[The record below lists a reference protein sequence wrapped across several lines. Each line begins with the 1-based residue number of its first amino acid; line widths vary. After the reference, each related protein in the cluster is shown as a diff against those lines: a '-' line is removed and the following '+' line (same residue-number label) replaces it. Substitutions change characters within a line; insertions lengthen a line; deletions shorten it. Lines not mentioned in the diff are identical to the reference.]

1 VLQVVS
7 GHEEQLAD
15 VLGEFARTMLTDFPI
30 QGILDRLVTRIVDV
44 LPISAAGVTLISSE
58 EQPHHVAASDRLALR
73 FEQLQS
79 EIAEGPC
86 LMAYRSGRPVAEGD
100 LRVAAARFPRFAPQA
115 VASGLAAVFAF
126 PLRHGDSQLGALDL
140 YRESP
145 GLLSQEAMQA
155 AQTLADV
162 ASAYL
167 LNAQARLDLQTT
179 SDRAHNRSLH
189 DDLTGLPNRA
199 LLLELLE
206 HAFLRSRRT
215 DAVSAVLFVD
225 LDAFKAVNDRYGH
238 ATGDDL
244 LVALAARLSAL
255 LRPADTVARLHGDE
269 FVILCEDL
277 HHADEAAVIADR
289 LKRALAEPF
298 ELPAG
303 SISVTASVGIA
314 FADLAGAPA
323 EVLRNADAAMYEAKR
338 AGGGRHAFNQ
348 LIRPSDAS
356 GVSG

>member
-1 VLQVVS
+1 MVRVT

-15 VLGEFARTMLTDFPI
+15 VLSEFARTMLTDFPI
-30 QGILDRLVTRIVDV
+30 QSILDRLVTRIVDM
-44 LPISAAGVTLISSE
+44 LPISAAGVTLISSNE
-58 EQPHHVAASDRLALR
+58 KSHHVAASDRLALR

-86 LMAYRSGRPVAEGD
+86 LVAYRSGKPVAEGD
-100 LRVAAARFPRFAPQA
+100 LRAAATRFPEFAPQA
-115 VASGLAAVFAF
+115 VAAGLSAVFAF
-126 PLRHGDSQLGALDL
+126 PLRQSDSQLGALDL
-140 YRESP
+140 YSESP
-145 GLLSQEAMQA
+145 GLLTQEAMEA

-162 ASAYL
+162 AAAYL
-167 LNAQARLDLQTT
+167 LNAQARLELQTI

-199 LLLELLE
+199 LLLERLE

-215 DAVSAVLFVD
+215 GAVSAVLFVD

-244 LVALAARLSAL
+244 LIALAGRLSAL

-277 HHADEAAVIADR
+277 HHADEAIVIAHR
-289 LKRALAEPF
+289 LDRALSEPF
-298 ELPAG
+298 ELAAG
-303 SISVTASVGIA
+303 SINITASVGIA

-323 EVLRNADAAMYEAKR
+323 EVLRNADTAMYQAKR
-338 AGGGRHAFNQ
+338 AGGGRHVFDNPVHA
-348 LIRPSDAS
+348 SDAS
-356 GVSG
+356 GAGG